1 MNYDDAQPEFLE
13 GGNVL
18 TEECG
23 EFGCG
28 HGVAAVFDY
37 DGLTG
42 EGGDGG
48 GDGDGVGG
56 EITIGSRE

>member
-1 MNYDDAQPEFLE
+1 MNYHDAQSKFLE
-13 GGNVL
+13 SGDIF

-28 HGVAAVFDY
+28 HGVTAIFHY
-37 DGLTG
+37 DGLTL

-48 GDGDGVGG
+48 GDGDGILCEG
-56 EITIGSRE
+56 R